1 LDVFYLALER
11 LGTMEKEKMLP
22 DGTTITR
29 KGLSGITSV
38 TKSFSAVSYVF
49 F

>member
-1 LDVFYLALER
+1 LDVFYLALKR
-11 LGTMEKEKMLP
+11 LTTMKKEIMLP
-22 DGTTITR
+22 DGTTTTG
-29 KGLSGITSV
+29 KGLPGITSV